1 MMDAQFAPPAKF
13 HGPKSMANFF
23 SQYRRFGL
31 KLNSAA
37 LVYDKKRAGD

>member
-1 MMDAQFAPPAKF
+1 MTDAQFAPAAAF
-13 HGPKSMANFF
+13 HRPKSLPRFF

-37 LVYDKKRAGD
+37 LVYDKKAGGD